1 MDKHMK
7 KLVKYYAQAEGC
19 ISRKKAQKLLKK
31 AEKVHQMNMEL
42 IKHANRK
49 QKNFIKNLPNKMNKT
64 YDFSDFECNAHCE
77 SSCLALVM

>member
-31 AEKVHQMNMEL
+31 AEKVHAKAVEKLN
-42 IKHANRK
+42 
-49 QKNFIKNLPNKMNKT
+49 QK
-64 YDFSDFECNAHCE
+64 
-77 SSCLALVM
+77 